1 MRNSKIKFVRQNLEG
16 EKLGGVELY
25 KKIGSGGFGDVY
37 IDRKFKLVV
46 KVVWADPDPESYR
59 NEYKAVS
66 QIANRVRQYSNIQKI
81 LDIGTNGE
89 LEVWSGFH
97 HAHPESSE
105 ILKHPTL
112 VDHARQRTEDR
123 HEFFY
128 YLMTAADN
136 RLHSSEKYEP
146 DTLAERKAHGELDH
160 NLSPEQ
166 EKRLSAQMLDC
177 LLNLFRMGFTHG
189 DLKLSNIFFVNGQ
202 ISFGDIGCT
211 LYYPGKDSNGAYYH
225 TDNYAPPR
233 PVFLEWVEKC
243 KGDLLAANML
253 KDIYMLGRTI
263 RFLKEDV
270 HPAIYENENGLLLFD
285 MPKSP
290 LASELEDFAG
300 ERAFWTTE
308 FIIKHLQ
315 LIRNRFSSMKQ
326 LPAEAFL
333 QPMAEIELRS
343 FLEFQNE
350 WCIVKQLTAFSFLV
364 TKAVCDIQTKDCDIL
379 LAERVSPRYYE
390 DICDWDELIVQHRD
404 DGKEKI
410 LLLYKLPNSL
420 IILTHAPN
428 CRGNAVQTFLP
439 RNFEGYSASGR
450 YRDHGGKKTEIYW
463 SLPCEPSFNSNFAS
477 VCDAVP
483 AEKAESFILDLF
495 KDLCKHIVVNKYRAH
510 GDICAQNIRFEK
522 NVFEFRNIHWNDSM
536 FEEDELLGRKPFHVP
551 PDDIAD
557 TMKRTCVSHNDYC
570 VLLDFFGL
578 AKTIRGQFPAL
589 PPRISAFC
597 DAMETVYARAANP
610 LTASKIVSGLKY
622 TRHCIFDQ
630 R

>member
-1 MRNSKIKFVRQNLEG
+1 
-16 EKLGGVELY
+16 
-25 KKIGSGGFGDVY
+25 
-37 IDRKFKLVV
+37 
-46 KVVWADPDPESYR
+46 
-59 NEYKAVS
+59 
-66 QIANRVRQYSNIQKI
+66 
-81 LDIGTNGE
+81 
-89 LEVWSGFH
+89 
-97 HAHPESSE
+97 
-105 ILKHPTL
+105 
-112 VDHARQRTEDR
+112 
-123 HEFFY
+123 
-128 YLMTAADN
+128 
-136 RLHSSEKYEP
+136 
-146 DTLAERKAHGELDH
+146 
-160 NLSPEQ
+160 
-166 EKRLSAQMLDC
+166 
-177 LLNLFRMGFTHG
+177 
-189 DLKLSNIFFVNGQ
+189 
-202 ISFGDIGCT
+202 
-211 LYYPGKDSNGAYYH
+211 
-225 TDNYAPPR
+225 
-233 PVFLEWVEKC
+233 
-243 KGDLLAANML
+243 
-253 KDIYMLGRTI
+253 
-263 RFLKEDV
+263 
-270 HPAIYENENGLLLFD
+270 
-285 MPKSP
+285 
-290 LASELEDFAG
+290 
-300 ERAFWTTE
+300 
-308 FIIKHLQ
+308 
-315 LIRNRFSSMKQ
+315 
-326 LPAEAFL
+326 
-333 QPMAEIELRS
+333 
-343 FLEFQNE
+343 
-350 WCIVKQLTAFSFLV
+350 V